1 MSQLTINDMN
11 QLTFNEVIKTLPH
24 SIRNKIYIICMKEF
38 WKEYVPLTA
47 KIPSWYPRKIATD
60 KEIFDSRYK
69 NIHFLHLPFNTL
81 RENKRWIIGCQ
92 CQDCLSEILL
102 SNEEKEFFYKI
113 QYLYWTVYDL
123 DIIEN
128 RTLTENFNP
137 LYNTKYDTS
146 VTKNING
153 LQIVFYAN
161 INND

>member
-1 MSQLTINDMN
+1 MITLTNSEMN
-11 QLTFNEVIKTLPH
+11 QMSAYQIVPYLPT
-24 SIRNKIYIICMKEF
+24 SLKNKIYITWMREF

-47 KIPSWYPRKIATD
+47 KIPSWYPRRIATE
-60 KEIFDSRYK
+60 KEIFDSRHK

-128 RTLTENFNP
+128 WTLTENFNP

-146 VTKNING
+146 VTKKING
-153 LQIVFYAN
+153 LQIDFK
-161 INND
+161 

>member
-1 MSQLTINDMN
+1 MITLTNSEMN
-11 QLTFNEVIKTLPH
+11 QMSAYQIVPYLPT
-24 SIRNKIYIICMKEF
+24 SLKNKIYITWMREF

-47 KIPSWYPRKIATD
+47 KIPSWYPRRIATE
-60 KEIFDSRYK
+60 KEIFDSRHK

-113 QYLYWTVYDL
+113 QYLYWTVYNL

-128 RTLTENFNP
+128 WTLTENFNP

-146 VTKNING
+146 VTKKING
-153 LQIVFYAN
+153 LQIDFK
-161 INND
+161 

>member
-1 MSQLTINDMN
+1 MITLTNSEMN
-11 QLTFNEVIKTLPH
+11 QMSAYQIVPYLPTH
-24 SIRNKIYIICMKEF
+24 LKNKIYITWMREF
-38 WKEYVPLTA
+38 WKDYVPLTA
-47 KIPSWYPRKIATD
+47 QIPSWYPRRIATE
-60 KEIFDSRYK
+60 KEIFDSRHK

-92 CQDCLSEILL
+92 CQDCLSEDLL

-123 DIIEN
+123 DITEN

-153 LQIVFYAN
+153 IQIDFK
-161 INND
+161 

>member
-1 MSQLTINDMN
+1 MITLTNSEMN
-11 QLTFNEVIKTLPH
+11 QMSAYQIVPYLPT
-24 SIRNKIYIICMKEF
+24 SLKNKIYITWMREF

-47 KIPSWYPRKIATD
+47 KIPSWYPRRIATE
-60 KEIFDSRYK
+60 KEIFDSRHK

-128 RTLTENFNP
+128 WTLTENFNP

-153 LQIVFYAN
+153 LQIDFK
-161 INND
+161 

>member
-1 MSQLTINDMN
+1 MITLTNSEMN
-11 QLTFNEVIKTLPH
+11 QMSAYQIVPYLPT
-24 SIRNKIYIICMKEF
+24 SLKNKIYITWMREF

-47 KIPSWYPRKIATD
+47 KIPSWYPRRIATE
-60 KEIFDSRYK
+60 KEIFDSRHK

-137 LYNTKYDTS
+137 LYNTIYDTS

-153 LQIVFYAN
+153 LQIDFL
-161 INND
+161 

>member
-1 MSQLTINDMN
+1 MITLTNYEMN
-11 QLTFNEVIKTLPH
+11 QMSAYQIVPYLPT
-24 SIRNKIYIICMKEF
+24 SLKNKIYITWMREF

-47 KIPSWYPRKIATD
+47 KIPSWYPRRIATE
-60 KEIFDSRYK
+60 KEIYDSRHK

-92 CQDCLSEILL
+92 CQDCLSEDLL

-113 QYLYWTVYDL
+113 QYLYWTVYNL

-128 RTLTENFNP
+128 WTLTENFNP

-153 LQIVFYAN
+153 LQIDFK
-161 INND
+161 